1 MYLYLNWENRR
12 RDQEQGVKRDPEE
25 SQRVDLSTD
34 GTLLQV
40 DETDMQNK
48 NFRYIL

>member
-1 MYLYLNWENRR
+1 MYLYLAWENRR
-12 RDQEQGVKRDPEE
+12 RDQEQGEKRDPEE
-25 SQRVDLSTD
+25 SRRVDLSAD

-40 DETDMQNK
+40 DETDKQNR